1 MNHAKPKVHRPRNSA
16 KRLATVAFITY
27 LGALVVLMFLERT
40 ILFPAPPVEYGF
52 WQAESFGAEEFYV
65 ESPDK
70 TKIHVWFF
78 AKANSKRTLVFCH
91 GNGETLGV
99 LGGELATIRDRWNV
113 NVVAFDFHGYGK
125 TGGLANEV
133 EILADSVAVA
143 KWIES
148 SPQFRGHQLV
158 ALGRSL
164 GGALAVEI
172 ATKTKVDGM
181 ILDRTFSSAVDVAA
195 NQFFVFPIRLLMR
208 NQLRS
213 IEKIPN
219 YSGPLLQMHGDV
231 DEVVPYRF
239 GKKLFDACTTQR
251 KELLTIRGLHHNDPW
266 PEEFW
271 DAGKQFL
278 EAL

>member
-133 EILADSVAVA
+133 DILADSVAVA

-148 SPQFRGHQLV
+148 SPQFRDHQLI

-172 ATKTKVDGM
+172 ANKTKVDGM

-195 NQFFVFPIRLLMR
+195 NQFLFFPIRLLMR

-231 DEVVPYRF
+231 DEVVPYPF
-239 GKKLFDACTTQR
+239 GKKLFDAGKTQR

-271 DAGKQFL
+271 NAGKQFL